1 MRKGE
6 IESRLDA
13 YYHKPFFQHLREK
26 FVSQGLQYLKKYIV
40 SWNRGDGPRDG
51 FYTDDIEEGVYFLR
65 INNLKENSID
75 LIDVKLINR
84 IVHDKTL
91 KRSQVTAGDLVFAI
105 SGTKDNLGTVS
116 IVPEFIKE
124 ANLNSAMVRLDL
136 DLAKLN
142 KKYFCLLFSLNFV
155 RTQIDYIG
163 KGAAQNNLNNEEICQ
178 IQIPV
183 PPLSVQTQIV
193 EKFENAYHAKRAKEA
208 EAKELLAGI
217 DAYLL
222 DKLGIETPTKTAA
235 KKTFYTTASKVT
247 GGRFDPEYVAYQSQ
261 ITSDKYPIVQL
272 KQLLKTPPQYGA
284 NESGIERTEISQ
296 PRYIRITDIDEIG
309 RLDETDL
316 GKTALIIEERYV
328 LQNNDLLF
336 ARSGNTVGKC
346 YLHKSDSVNYECF
359 FAGYMIR
366 FVIDDNHA
374 LPEFIFCWTQ
384 TKLYK
389 DWVNAIRR
397 AAGQP
402 NINAEEYKSLRIPL
416 PPLEIQNEIASHIG
430 NVREKAKRLETE
442 AKAEIE
448 RAKTEVERMIL
459 GEVSDTL

>member
-1 MRKGE
+1 VRKGE
-6 IESRLDA
+6 VGNRLDA

-26 FVSQGLQYLKKYIV
+26 FVSQGLQYLKKYIA

-51 FYTDDIEEGVYFLR
+51 FYTDDAEEGVYFLR

-75 LIDVKLINR
+75 LTDVKLINR

-136 DLAKLN
+136 DLAKLD

-183 PPLSVQTQIV
+183 PPLAIQTQIV
-193 EKFENAYHAKRAKEA
+193 EKFENAYNAKRAKEA

-222 DKLGIETPTKTAA
+222 DKLGIATPTKTAA

-247 GGRFDPEYVAYQSQ
+247 GGRLDPEYVAYQSQ
-261 ITSDKYPIVQL
+261 ITSDKYPIVHL
-272 KQLLKTPPQYGA
+272 KQLLKTSPQYGA
-284 NESGIERTEISQ
+284 NESGIERTDITQ

-316 GKTALIIEERYV
+316 GKTALTIEERYI

-346 YLHKSDSVNYECF
+346 YLHKSDLVNYECF

-366 FVIDDNHA
+366 FILNDIYA
-374 LPEFIFCWTQ
+374 LPEFIFGWTQ
-384 TKLYK
+384 TQLYK
-389 DWVNAIRR
+389 DWVTAIRR

-402 NINAEEYKSLRIPL
+402 NINAEEYKSLQIPL
-416 PPLEIQNEIASHIG
+416 PPLEIQNEIATHIQ
-430 NVREKAKRLETE
+430 NLREKAKRLEME
-442 AKAEIE
+442 ANSEIE
-448 RAKTEVERMIL
+448 QAKIEVERMIL
-459 GEVSDTL
+459 GE